1 MANNSMLFE
10 HAQRFMREVM
20 ADRLREE
27 GFVSYKGEDIHW
39 YRLINNNVLQA
50 LYFVTRST
58 ALQGN
63 FIDICYGVHPLFIT
77 PFFQKSPYMCAMPGI
92 EQMYN
97 IVPELVPGSTPYGIH
112 RLMVYGSCN
121 APYRIPDIMISC
133 PKDKNNGLDVLEL
146 VFPTLDKVQTPY
158 ACYEM
163 HKRIRTE
170 EWADYGFRAN
180 PASYFVDE
188 VLFWEDKEFCEICR
202 NFVNDYIPSLQRAK
216 EIGRY
221 FPKIYSVELDNLLRQ
236 QRVFESGC
244 RDEHLQFLKER
255 EQKNFKLL
263 EKYTGISLSK
273 P

>member
-1 MANNSMLFE
+1 
-10 HAQRFMREVM
+10 
-20 ADRLREE
+20 
-27 GFVSYKGEDIHW
+27 
-39 YRLINNNVLQA
+39 
-50 LYFVTRST
+50 
-58 ALQGN
+58 
-63 FIDICYGVHPLFIT
+63 
-77 PFFQKSPYMCAMPGI
+77 MCAMPGI

-163 HKRIRTE
+163 HKSIRE
-170 EWADYGFRAN
+170 KRNNYGFGIE
-180 PASYFVDE
+180 PSSPFIDE
-188 VLFWEDKEFCEICR
+188 ALFWEDKNIYPYCHGFTKR
-202 NFVNDYIPSLQRAK
+202 FGAYLQSVKDRGK
-216 EIGRY
+216 PLG
-221 FPKIYSVELDNLLRQ
+221 KIFTEELDNLLRQ
-236 QRVFESGC
+236 QRVFEEGC

-263 EKYTGISLSK
+263 EKYTGIRPTK